1 MTLDV
6 AHARKLLDAHQP
18 FDAREAADK
27 LAFNKFFDELNPT
40 TGRSADGR
48 LTAAGWVVDPATQK
62 LLVIRND
69 KLNLWLNPGG
79 KYEPEDG
86 TVIRT
91 VQREV
96 MQEAGVAVDT
106 NITLFDISVIG
117 QDFNPRLPC
126 TFYDLRFLVIAH
138 SRAPLTPH
146 ESDKQPRWVTLSE
159 AMQLMPDDIQNY
171 RLYRRTEQLFEL

>member
-6 AHARKLLDAHQP
+6 AYARKLLDAHQP

-27 LAFNKFFDELNPT
+27 QAFSKFFSELNPA
-40 TGRSADGR
+40 TGRSAGGC
-48 LTAAGWVVDPATQK
+48 LTAAGWVVDLNAQK

-86 TVIRT
+86 TVICT

-96 MQEAGVAVDT
+96 MQEAGVPVDT

-117 QDFNPRLPC
+117 LAYNPRLPC
-126 TFYDLRFLVIAH
+126 TLYDLRFLVIAD
-138 SRAPLTPH
+138 SRAPLTPQ
-146 ESDKQPRWVTLSE
+146 ESDKQPRWVTLPE